1 MSMKISI
8 LIFGEDS
15 ELANNFPAA
24 TATSVTTK
32 LEGVRKVTVTT
43 RQHTSGN
50 ATTNATTSTTVV
62 QPSNVSQPIAC
73 DVCDGGVVNELRS
86 RLKDSTDTVNK
97 QNETI
102 SKLSTQLRFV
112 LPYLD
117 IQQDDKSY
125 IDWSSNE
132 WPDLASAK
140 SYGHSAVT
148 AKQPAK
154 TMREELLSAVYV
166 VQSEKQ
172 KRSKSFMVVGLLEKY
187 DNENDKA
194 AFEMSRMRRQVRS
207 NSAARQKQQQHPARS
222 TELNPNVAT
231 FFASVQQ
238 SIIIPVEPGDATIT
252 DGGCTVNSLTGFSP
266 DDHLVYDNQ
275 MQQHHLILIVLIWY
289 PLSLVQQCSHVSY
302 H

>member
-140 SYGHSAVT
+140 SYGLGANGDVSTHSAAT
-148 AKQPAK
+148 AIQPAK

-172 KRSKSFMVVGLLEKY
+172 KRSKSFMVAGLLE
-187 DNENDKA
+187 
-194 AFEMSRMRRQVRS
+194 
-207 NSAARQKQQQHPARS
+207 
-222 TELNPNVAT
+222 
-231 FFASVQQ
+231 
-238 SIIIPVEPGDATIT
+238 
-252 DGGCTVNSLTGFSP
+252 
-266 DDHLVYDNQ
+266 
-275 MQQHHLILIVLIWY
+275 
-289 PLSLVQQCSHVSY
+289 
-302 H
+302 